1 MRLAAVNTVETGAS
15 VAAMVQ
21 QQFEHGEVV
30 HAKEHRRGK
39 YRRLDGDGGVHV
51 SSILQEEGRHLH
63 STSPDSNQQG
73 VEQVQVGV
81 GSSLQQHLS
90 GFQVAVV
97 DGEEERCAAVVLVP
111 LTLLFRKL
119 AVGVESLLQEKFQD
133 AISVV
138 LCGDVQRADA
148 ATDDSAPAGD
158 GNQQGHDAEGT
169 KSILKNH
176 KNI

>member
-1 MRLAAVNTVETGAS
+1 MGLATVKALETGVS

-39 YRRLDGDGGVHV
+39 YRRLDGDGGVRV

-97 DGEEERCAAVVLVP
+97 DGEVERRAAVVLVP
-111 LTLLFRKL
+111 LTPLLRKL

-133 AISVV
+133 VVAVV
-138 LCGDVQRADA
+138 LCGDMQRADA
-148 ATDDSAPAGD
+148 ASCDFLPAGAR
-158 GNQQGHDAEGT
+158 NQQGHDAEGAET
-169 KSILKNH
+169 RH
-176 KNI
+176 